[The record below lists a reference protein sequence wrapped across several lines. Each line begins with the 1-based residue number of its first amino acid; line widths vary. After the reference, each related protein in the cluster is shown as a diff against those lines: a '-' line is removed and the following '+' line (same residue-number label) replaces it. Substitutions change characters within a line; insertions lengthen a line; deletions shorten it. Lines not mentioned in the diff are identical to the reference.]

1 MKRTFRKVLTVLL
14 AAVLLV
20 SLAAVGLQQL
30 NYRRG
35 DTDYA
40 EAETL
45 TGLPPEVTAAP
56 LPKKEPAAPKAE
68 TETPAPEAEEEI
80 DPEAELLA
88 ALEQMDLEALRR
100 TNGDV
105 LGWILIPGTEVN
117 YPIVQRGDNDY
128 YLDHTWKGESSS
140 VGAIFLDY
148 RNAADFSDGNTL
160 IYGHNMKNRSMF
172 GSLKYY
178 LNDGHWEEHPAVYLV
193 NDAGVHRYDIY
204 AVYEAA
210 VDSVTYELNFADD
223 AAKTEFIHHGI
234 RRSVVDTDIVPTA
247 KDGIITLSTCTG
259 VGYATRWVVQAALI
273 TPDA

>member
-1 MKRTFRKVLTVLL
+1 MKGIFRKVLTVLL
-14 AAVLLV
+14 AVVLVV
-20 SLAAVGLQQL
+20 SLAKVGLQQL
-30 NYRRG
+30 SYRKG
-35 DTDYA
+35 DQDYA

-45 TGLPPEVTAAP
+45 TGLPQTVTEKP
-56 LPKKEPAAPKAE
+56 LPKKEPAAPKPEA
-68 TETPAPEAEEEI
+68 PAPEEEEEI

-88 ALEQMDLEALRR
+88 ALEQMDLELLRQI
-100 TNGDV
+100 NSDV

-128 YLDHTWKGESSS
+128 YLNHTWKNENSS

-193 NDAGVHRYDIY
+193 TDAGVHRYDIY
-204 AVYEAA
+204 AAYEAA
-210 VDSVTYELNFADD
+210 VDSVTYDLNFADD
-223 AAKTEFIHHGI
+223 TAKTNFIHHGI
-234 RRSVVDTDIVPTA
+234 RRSVMNTGIVPTA
-247 KDGIITLSTCTG
+247 KDSIITLSTCTG
-259 VGYATRWVVQAALI
+259 VGYTTRWVVQAALI
-273 TPDA
+273 TPDT